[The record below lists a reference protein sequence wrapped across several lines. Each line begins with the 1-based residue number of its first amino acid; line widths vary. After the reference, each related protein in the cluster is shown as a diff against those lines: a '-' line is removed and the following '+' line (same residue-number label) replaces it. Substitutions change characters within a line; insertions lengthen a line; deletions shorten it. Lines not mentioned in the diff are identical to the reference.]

1 MGSRSTVDHLPLTRS
16 RLAAWDNE
24 RVTEPLADDPL
35 VLHHVIVVGGAAAE
49 WTARSVEQWTQFVGE
64 LGKVADHAGVS
75 WLVVRP
81 YGPDSAAV
89 TLDAVAGQCRIA
101 VRPEAD
107 GRARLAAATAA
118 LQSVGDTIDEQTL
131 DCVLQAPADTA
142 PDLVVV
148 VGPAHRLPPSLV
160 WELAYSELVFV
171 DIPFAAFAAEH
182 MEEAIASFARRHRR
196 FGGVD

>member
-1 MGSRSTVDHLPLTRS
+1 VPLLTRS
-16 RLAAWDNE
+16 RTVAWDNGQ
-24 RVTEPLADDPL
+24 VTEPLADDLL
-35 VLHHVIVVGGAAAE
+35 VLRHVIVVGGTSQE
-49 WTARSVEQWTQFVGE
+49 WAARSAEQWAQFVGD

-75 WLVVRP
+75 CLVVRP
-81 YGPDSAAV
+81 YGPGAATV

-101 VRPEAD
+101 VRPQAD

-118 LQSVGDTIDEQTL
+118 LQAAGDAIDEQTL
-131 DCVLQAPADTA
+131 DRVLHAPADTA

-148 VGPAHRLPPSLV
+148 VGSGHRLPPSLV

-171 DIPFAAFAAEH
+171 EVPFASFAPEH
-182 MEEAIASFARRHRR
+182 LEEAIASFARRHRR